1 MAGNSQRRGAM
12 RKGAKKK
19 GASVGSGGQRKA
31 GLEGKGPTPKAT
43 DRAHH
48 PAAKKAKRLAKQ
60 SPRSRDASKSA
71 SKAASKSGSNPTG
84 DVVIGRNSVR
94 EALRARIPATAL
106 YLQVRADPDDR
117 WRECIALARDQGI
130 PIFEGSRSDLDALAH
145 LGLHQGLVLAV
156 PEYEYAR
163 LDDVAT
169 GNLLVMLDGIT
180 DTHNVGAI
188 ARSAAAFDASG
199 LVLPSRRSAG
209 ITASAWK
216 ASAGALS
223 RLPVARVT
231 NLRAALETLH
241 EKGWMS
247 IGLDA
252 EAELSFDEIDQ
263 DVITDKL
270 VIVIGSEGEGISHLV
285 SQTCDF
291 LVSIP
296 MVHQQ
301 ESLNAS
307 VAAGIALSSVF
318 SRR

>member
-31 GLEGKGPTPKAT
+31 SLEGKGPTPKAT
-43 DRAHH
+43 ERAHH
-48 PAAKKAKRLAKQ
+48 PAAKKARRIAKDA
-60 SPRSRDASKSA
+60 PRTRAS
-71 SKAASKSGSNPTG
+71 SKAASKTASKATG
-84 DVVIGRNSVR
+84 DVVIGRNSVV

-117 WRECIALARDQGI
+117 WRESISLAREQGI
-130 PIFEGSRSDLDALAH
+130 PIFEGSRTDLDALAH

-156 PEYEYAR
+156 PEYEYAH
-163 LDDVAT
+163 LDDIAT

-188 ARSAAAFDASG
+188 ARSAAAFGASG

-231 NLRAALETLH
+231 NLRVALEELH
-241 EKGWMS
+241 TEGWMS

-252 EAELSFDEIDQ
+252 DAELSFAEIDQ
-263 DVITDKL
+263 DVITGKV
-270 VIVIGSEGEGISHLV
+270 VIVIGSEGEGISRLLA
-285 SQTCDF
+285 QTCDF
-291 LVSIP
+291 LIRIP
-296 MVHQQ
+296 MVHEQ

-307 VAAGIALSSVF
+307 VAAGIALNSVF

>member
-31 GLEGKGPTPKAT
+31 SLEGKGPTPKAT
-43 DRAHH
+43 ERAHH
-48 PAAKKAKRLAKQ
+48 PAAKKARRIAKDA
-60 SPRSRDASKSA
+60 PRTRAS
-71 SKAASKSGSNPTG
+71 SKAASKTASKATG
-84 DVVIGRNSVR
+84 DVVIGRNSVV

-117 WRECIALARDQGI
+117 WRESISLAREQGI
-130 PIFEGSRSDLDALAH
+130 PIFEGSRTDLDALAH

-156 PEYEYAR
+156 PEYEYAH
-163 LDDVAT
+163 LDDIAT

-188 ARSAAAFDASG
+188 ARSAAAFGASG

-231 NLRAALETLH
+231 NLRVALEELH
-241 EKGWMS
+241 TEGWMS

-252 EAELSFDEIDQ
+252 DAELSFADIDQ
-263 DVITDKL
+263 DVITGKV
-270 VIVIGSEGEGISHLV
+270 VIVIGSEGEGISRLLA
-285 SQTCDF
+285 QTCDF
-291 LVSIP
+291 LVRIP
-296 MVHQQ
+296 MVHEQ

-307 VAAGIALSSVF
+307 VAAGIALNSVF

>member
-19 GASVGSGGQRKA
+19 GATVGSGGQRKA

-43 DRAHH
+43 ERAHH
-48 PAAKKAKRLAKQ
+48 PAAKKARRQAKEA
-60 SPRSRDASKSA
+60 PRTRASNKTASKT
-71 SKAASKSGSNPTG
+71 GG
-84 DVVIGRNSVR
+84 DVVIGRNSVL
-94 EALRARIPATAL
+94 EALRARVPATAL
-106 YLQVRADPDDR
+106 YLQVRAEPDDR
-117 WRECIALARDQGI
+117 WRESIALAREQGI
-130 PIFEGSRSDLDALAH
+130 PIFEGSKIDLDALAH

-156 PEYEYAR
+156 PDYEYAH
-163 LDDVAT
+163 LDDVT
-169 GNLLVMLDGIT
+169 NGNLLVVLDGIT

-188 ARSAAAFDASG
+188 ARSAAAFGASG

-231 NLRAALETLH
+231 NLRAALEDLH
-241 EKGWMS
+241 DKGWMS

-252 EAELSFDEIDQ
+252 DADISFDDIDQ
-263 DVITDKL
+263 DVITDKV
-270 VIVIGSEGEGISHLV
+270 VIVIGSEGEGISRLV
-285 SQTCDF
+285 AQTCDF
-291 LVSIP
+291 LVRIP
-296 MVHQQ
+296 MVRDQ

-307 VAAGIALSSVF
+307 VAAGIALNSVF
-318 SRR
+318 TRR

>member
-19 GASVGSGGQRKA
+19 GATVGSGGQRKA
-31 GLEGKGPTPKAT
+31 GLEGRGPTPKAT

-48 PAAKKAKRLAKQ
+48 PAAKKAKRQAKDA
-60 SPRSRDASKSA
+60 PRTRASSKAA
-71 SKAASKSGSNPTG
+71 SKAASKASG
-84 DVVIGRNSVR
+84 DVVIGRNSVL
-94 EALRARIPATAL
+94 EALRARVPATAL

-117 WRECIALARDQGI
+117 WRETIALAREQGV
-130 PIFEGSRSDLDALAH
+130 PIFEGSKSDLDALAH

-156 PEYEYAR
+156 PEYEYAH

-169 GNLLVMLDGIT
+169 GDLLVMLDGIT

-188 ARSAAAFDASG
+188 ARSAAAFGASAM
-199 LVLPSRRSAG
+199 VLPSRRSAG
-209 ITASAWK
+209 VTASAWK

-231 NLRAALETLH
+231 NLRAALQDLH
-241 EKGWMS
+241 DHGWMS

-252 EAELSFDEIDQ
+252 SANLGLDDIDH
-263 DVITDKL
+263 DVVTDKVVL
-270 VIVIGSEGEGISHLV
+270 VIGSEGDGISRLV
-285 SQTCDF
+285 AETCDF
-291 LVSIP
+291 LVRIP
-296 MVHQQ
+296 MVHEQ

-307 VAAGIALSSVF
+307 VAAGIALNSIF
-318 SRR
+318 DRRR

>member
-19 GASVGSGGQRKA
+19 GATVGSGGQRKA

-43 DRAHH
+43 ERAHH
-48 PAAKKAKRLAKQ
+48 PAAKKARRQAKEA
-60 SPRSRDASKSA
+60 PRTRASNKTASKT
-71 SKAASKSGSNPTG
+71 GG
-84 DVVIGRNSVR
+84 DVVIGRNSVL
-94 EALRARIPATAL
+94 EALRARVPATAL
-106 YLQVRADPDDR
+106 YLQVRAEPDDR
-117 WRECIALARDQGI
+117 WRESIALAREQGI
-130 PIFEGSRSDLDALAH
+130 PIFEGSKIDLDALAH

-156 PEYEYAR
+156 PDYEYAH
-163 LDDVAT
+163 LDDVT
-169 GNLLVMLDGIT
+169 NGNLLVVLDGIT

-188 ARSAAAFDASG
+188 ARSAAAFGASG

-231 NLRAALETLH
+231 NLRAALEDLH
-241 EKGWMS
+241 DKGWMS

-252 EAELSFDEIDQ
+252 DADISFDDIDQ
-263 DVITDKL
+263 DVITDKV
-270 VIVIGSEGEGISHLV
+270 VIVIGSEGEGISRLV
-285 SQTCDF
+285 AQTCDF
-291 LVSIP
+291 LVRIP
-296 MVHQQ
+296 MVRDQ

-307 VAAGIALSSVF
+307 VAAGIALNSVF
-318 SRR
+318 DRRR

>member
-31 GLEGKGPTPKAT
+31 SLEGKGPTPKAT
-43 DRAHH
+43 ERGHH
-48 PAAKKAKRLAKQ
+48 PAAKKARRIAKDA
-60 SPRSRDASKSA
+60 PRTRAS
-71 SKAASKSGSNPTG
+71 SKAASKTASKATG
-84 DVVIGRNSVR
+84 DVVIGRNSVV

-106 YLQVRADPDDR
+106 YLQVRSDPDDR
-117 WRECIALARDQGI
+117 WRESISLAREQGI
-130 PIFEGSRSDLDALAH
+130 PIFEGSRTDLDALAH

-156 PEYEYAR
+156 PEYEYAH
-163 LDDVAT
+163 LDDIAT

-188 ARSAAAFDASG
+188 ARSAAAFGAAG

-231 NLRAALETLH
+231 NLRVALEELH
-241 EKGWMS
+241 NEGWMS

-252 EAELSFDEIDQ
+252 GATLSFADIDQ
-263 DVITDKL
+263 DVITDKV
-270 VIVIGSEGEGISHLV
+270 VIVIGSEGEGISRLLA
-285 SQTCDF
+285 QTCDF
-291 LVSIP
+291 LVRIP
-296 MVHQQ
+296 MVHEQ

-307 VAAGIALSSVF
+307 VAAGIALNSVF

>member
-1 MAGNSQRRGAM
+1 MAGNSQRKGAM

-19 GASVGSGGQRKA
+19 GAVTGSGGQRRA
-31 GLEGKGPTPKAT
+31 GLKGKGPTPKAKE
-43 DRAHH
+43 RAHH
-48 PAAKKAKRLAKQ
+48 PAAKQARRQAEGKPK
-60 SPRSRDASKSA
+60 PTRSA
-71 SKAASKSGSNPTG
+71 GG
-84 DVVIGRNSVR
+84 DVVIGRNPVL
-94 EALRARIPATAL
+94 EALRAGVPATAL
-106 YLQVRADPDDR
+106 YLQVRAEPDDR
-117 WRECIALARDQGI
+117 WRESIALAQQAQV
-130 PIFEGSRSDLDALAH
+130 PVFEGARADLDELAH
-145 LGLHQGLVLAV
+145 HGNHQGLVLAID
-156 PEYEYAR
+156 EYEYAH

-188 ARSAAAFDASG
+188 ARSAAAFGTSG

-241 EKGWMS
+241 EQGWMS
-247 IGLDA
+247 IGLDGQ
-252 EAELSFDEIDQ
+252 AELSFDDIDQ
-263 DVITDKL
+263 DVITDKV
-270 VIVIGSEGEGISHLV
+270 VIVIGSEGEGISRLV

-307 VAAGIALSSVF
+307 VAAGIALNSVF

>member
-31 GLEGKGPTPKAT
+31 SLEGKGPTPKAT
-43 DRAHH
+43 DRGHH
-48 PAAKKAKRLAKQ
+48 PAAKKARRIAKDA
-60 SPRSRDASKSA
+60 PRTRAS
-71 SKAASKSGSNPTG
+71 SKAASKTASKATG
-84 DVVIGRNSVR
+84 DVVIGRNSVV

-106 YLQVRADPDDR
+106 YLQVRSDPDDR
-117 WRECIALARDQGI
+117 WRESISLAREQGI
-130 PIFEGSRSDLDALAH
+130 PIFEGSRTDLDALAH

-156 PEYEYAR
+156 PEYEYAH
-163 LDDVAT
+163 LDDIAT

-188 ARSAAAFDASG
+188 ARSAAAFGAAG

-231 NLRAALETLH
+231 NLRVALEELH
-241 EKGWMS
+241 NEGWMS

-252 EAELSFDEIDQ
+252 GATLSFADIDQ
-263 DVITDKL
+263 DVITDKV
-270 VIVIGSEGEGISHLV
+270 VIVIGSEGEGISRLLA
-285 SQTCDF
+285 QTCDF
-291 LVSIP
+291 LVRIP
-296 MVHQQ
+296 MVHEQ

-307 VAAGIALSSVF
+307 VAAGIALNSVF

>member
-48 PAAKKAKRLAKQ
+48 PAAKKAKRIARD
-60 SPRSRDASKSA
+60 SPRTRAS
-71 SKAASKSGSNPTG
+71 SKAASKEASKAGG
-84 DVVIGRNSVR
+84 DVVIGRNSVV
-94 EALRARIPATAL
+94 EALRAGFPATAL

-117 WRECIALARDQGI
+117 WRESIALARDQGI
-130 PIFEGSRSDLDALAH
+130 PIFEGARADLDALAH

-156 PEYEYAR
+156 PEYEYAH

-188 ARSAAAFDASG
+188 ARSAAAFGASG

-231 NLRAALETLH
+231 NLRVALETLH

-252 EAELSFDEIDQ
+252 RADLSMDDID
-263 DVITDKL
+263 DYVLVDKVI
-270 VIVIGSEGEGISHLV
+270 VVIGSEGDGLSRLV
-285 SQTCDF
+285 AQTCDF
-291 LVSIP
+291 LVRIP
-296 MVHQQ
+296 MVHKQ

-307 VAAGIALSSVF
+307 VAAGIALNSVF

>member
-1 MAGNSQRRGAM
+1 M

-31 GLEGKGPTPKAT
+31 SLEGKGPTPKAT
-43 DRAHH
+43 ERAHH
-48 PAAKKAKRLAKQ
+48 PAAKKARRIAKDA
-60 SPRSRDASKSA
+60 PRTRAS
-71 SKAASKSGSNPTG
+71 SKAASKTASKATG
-84 DVVIGRNSVR
+84 DVVIGRNSVV

-117 WRECIALARDQGI
+117 WRESISLAREQGI
-130 PIFEGSRSDLDALAH
+130 PIFEGSRTDLDALAH

-156 PEYEYAR
+156 PEYEYAH
-163 LDDVAT
+163 LDDIAT

-188 ARSAAAFDASG
+188 ARSAAAFGASG

-231 NLRAALETLH
+231 NLRVALEELH
-241 EKGWMS
+241 TEGWMS

-252 EAELSFDEIDQ
+252 DAELSFADIDQ
-263 DVITDKL
+263 DVITGKV
-270 VIVIGSEGEGISHLV
+270 VIVIGSEGEGISRLLA
-285 SQTCDF
+285 QTCDF
-291 LVSIP
+291 LVRIP
-296 MVHQQ
+296 MVHEQ

-307 VAAGIALSSVF
+307 VAAGIALNSVF

>member
-60 SPRSRDASKSA
+60 SPRTR
-71 SKAASKSGSNPTG
+71 AASKSGSNSPG
-84 DVVIGRNSVR
+84 DVVIGRNSVL

-130 PIFEGSRSDLDALAH
+130 PIFEGSRTDLDALAH

-156 PEYEYAR
+156 PEHEYAH

-169 GNLLVMLDGIT
+169 GDLLVMLDGIT

-188 ARSAAAFDASG
+188 ARSAAAFGASG

-252 EAELSFDEIDQ
+252 EADLAFDDIDQ
-263 DVITDKL
+263 DVITDKV
-270 VIVIGSEGEGISHLV
+270 VIVIGSEGEGISRLV

-307 VAAGIALSSVF
+307 VAAGIALNSVF

>member
-1 MAGNSQRRGAM
+1 M

-31 GLEGKGPTPKAT
+31 SLEGKGPTPKAT
-43 DRAHH
+43 ERGHH
-48 PAAKKAKRLAKQ
+48 PAAKKARRIAKDA
-60 SPRSRDASKSA
+60 PRTRAS
-71 SKAASKSGSNPTG
+71 SKAASKTASKATG
-84 DVVIGRNSVR
+84 DVVIGRNSVV

-106 YLQVRADPDDR
+106 YLQVRSDPDDR
-117 WRECIALARDQGI
+117 WRESISLAREQGI
-130 PIFEGSRSDLDALAH
+130 PIFEGSRTDLDALAH

-156 PEYEYAR
+156 PEYEYAH
-163 LDDVAT
+163 LDDIAT

-188 ARSAAAFDASG
+188 ARSAAAFGAAG

-231 NLRAALETLH
+231 NLRVALEELH
-241 EKGWMS
+241 NEGWMS

-252 EAELSFDEIDQ
+252 GATLSFADIDQ
-263 DVITDKL
+263 DVITDKV
-270 VIVIGSEGEGISHLV
+270 VIVIGSEGEGISRLLA
-285 SQTCDF
+285 QTCDF
-291 LVSIP
+291 LVRIP
-296 MVHQQ
+296 MVHEQ

-307 VAAGIALSSVF
+307 VAAGIALNSVF

>member
-31 GLEGKGPTPKAT
+31 SLEGKGPTPKAT
-43 DRAHH
+43 ERAHH
-48 PAAKKAKRLAKQ
+48 PAAKKARRIAKDA
-60 SPRSRDASKSA
+60 PRTRAS
-71 SKAASKSGSNPTG
+71 SKAASKTASKATG
-84 DVVIGRNSVR
+84 DVVIGRNSVV

-117 WRECIALARDQGI
+117 WRESISLAREQGI
-130 PIFEGSRSDLDALAH
+130 PIFEGSRTDLDALAH

-156 PEYEYAR
+156 PEYEYAH
-163 LDDVAT
+163 LDDIAT

-188 ARSAAAFDASG
+188 ARSAAAFGSSG

-231 NLRAALETLH
+231 NLRVALEELH
-241 EKGWMS
+241 NAGWMS
-247 IGLDA
+247 VGLDA
-252 EAELSFDEIDQ
+252 KAELCLDDIDQ
-263 DVITDKL
+263 DVVTDKL
-270 VIVIGSEGEGISHLV
+270 VVVIGSEGEGISRLV
-285 SQTCDF
+285 AQTCDF
-291 LVSIP
+291 LVRIP
-296 MVHQQ
+296 MAGEQ

-307 VAAGIALSSVF
+307 VAAGIALSSIF
-318 SRR
+318 GRRM

>member
-19 GASVGSGGQRKA
+19 GAGVGSGGQRKA
-31 GLEGKGPTPKAT
+31 SLEGKGPTPKAT
-43 DRAHH
+43 ERAHH
-48 PAAKKAKRLAKQ
+48 PAAKKARRIAKDA
-60 SPRSRDASKSA
+60 PRTRAS
-71 SKAASKSGSNPTG
+71 SKAASKTASKATG
-84 DVVIGRNSVR
+84 DVVIGRNSVV

-117 WRECIALARDQGI
+117 WRESISLAREQGI
-130 PIFEGSRSDLDALAH
+130 PIFEGSRTDLDALAH

-156 PEYEYAR
+156 PEYEYAH
-163 LDDVAT
+163 LDDIAT

-188 ARSAAAFDASG
+188 ARSAAAFGAAG

-231 NLRAALETLH
+231 NLRVALEELH
-241 EKGWMS
+241 TEGWMS

-252 EAELSFDEIDQ
+252 DAELSFADIDQ
-263 DVITDKL
+263 DVITGKV
-270 VIVIGSEGEGISHLV
+270 VIVIGSEGEGISRLLA
-285 SQTCDF
+285 QTCDF
-291 LVSIP
+291 LVRIP
-296 MVHQQ
+296 MVHEQ

-307 VAAGIALSSVF
+307 VAAGIALNSVF

>member
-1 MAGNSQRRGAM
+1 M

-31 GLEGKGPTPKAT
+31 SLEGKGPTPKAT
-43 DRAHH
+43 ERAHH
-48 PAAKKAKRLAKQ
+48 PAAKKARRIAKDA
-60 SPRSRDASKSA
+60 PRTRASSKTASKTA
-71 SKAASKSGSNPTG
+71 SKATG
-84 DVVIGRNSVR
+84 DVVIGRNSVV

-117 WRECIALARDQGI
+117 WRESISLAREQGI
-130 PIFEGSRSDLDALAH
+130 PIFEGSRTDLDALAH

-156 PEYEYAR
+156 PEYEYAH
-163 LDDVAT
+163 LDDIAT

-188 ARSAAAFDASG
+188 ARSAAAFGASG

-231 NLRAALETLH
+231 NLRVALEELH
-241 EKGWMS
+241 TEGWMS

-252 EAELSFDEIDQ
+252 DAELSFAEIDQ
-263 DVITDKL
+263 DVITGKV
-270 VIVIGSEGEGISHLV
+270 VIVIGSEGEGISRLLA
-285 SQTCDF
+285 QTCDF
-291 LVSIP
+291 LIRIP
-296 MVHQQ
+296 MVHEQ

-307 VAAGIALSSVF
+307 VAAGIALNSVF